1 MPFLISLINS
11 TNIYQ
16 VTDKCSKL
24 KQWATYLVLANLIPV
39 LGTSDTAMSLT
50 NIPVLMKLTFK
61 LVEATNK
68 HINKLTK
75 YAYVVS

>member
-1 MPFLISLINS
+1 M
-11 TNIYQ
+11 
-16 VTDKCSKL
+16 TDKCSKL

-39 LGTSDTAMSLT
+39 LGTSDTAMNLT

>member
-16 VTDKCSKL
+16 VTYKCSKL

-50 NIPVLMKLTFK
+50 NIPVLKTLTFK
-61 LVEATNK
+61 LAETTNQ

-75 YAYVVS
+75 YAYFVS

>member
-16 VTDKCSKL
+16 VTDECSNL